1 MSTAIV
7 LDRLAEEHGHLT
19 PELVVDAARPEHSPL
34 HDLFEWDDSVAGERW
49 RREQARHLIIQC
61 RVTVQTGED
70 QRVSVRRYTALPI
83 NEDPSLPHR
92 YVPTEDALRTDR
104 DLVIAQAKTELDRLR
119 RKYEALVDFDEVLR
133 DVLDE
138 HS

>member
-1 MSTAIV
+1 MSTALV
-7 LDRLAEEHGHLT
+7 LDRLAEDHGHLT
-19 PELVVDAARPEHSPL
+19 PELVVDAARPAESPL

-61 RVTVQTGED
+61 RVTVQTSDD

-83 NEDPSLPHR
+83 NEDPRQPHH

>member
-7 LDRLAEEHGHLT
+7 LDRLANEHGHLT
-19 PELVVDAARPEHSPL
+19 PELVVDAARPVDSPI

-61 RVTVQTGED
+61 RVTVQTSED
-70 QRVSVRRYTALPI
+70 QRVTIRRYTALPI
-83 NEDPSLPHR
+83 NEDPHQPHR

-104 DLVIAQAKTELDRLR
+104 DLVIQQAKTELDRLR

-133 DVLDE
+133 DVLHE